1 MRRSHAAI
9 AILFGSIG
17 SWAVVPRAVAAAV
30 PGILSPAVS
39 IPFPETSPWL
49 AQATSSSLSTDQQE
63 QVDELLRQGQTR
75 VTARDYAGAIAIY
88 QQAAAIDGQ
97 NPRLFSG
104 IAYLYVQQGEY
115 SEAIA
120 AYQRAIALDGD
131 NLPFRYGLALSQ
143 YKNGQI
149 DEALATY
156 ESILAI
162 SPREINAHLGIGGI
176 QIERSDYD
184 DALTTYQNLA
194 RLAPGD
200 AQVYEALG
208 ALYIQQEDYEEA
220 LTYLNQ
226 GLRANPNDGNNYPEA
241 TKNLREAV
249 RVDPQSAEVQHLMGY
264 VLYQQGDREAA
275 FDYLVRAVRL
285 DPDLVAAHALLGEL
299 MLEREQYLQAVLSYR
314 QVVEARPEDPAA
326 FYNLGLALWGQGFQ
340 AQALSN
346 VELAAILYERQ
357 GNTEGVT
364 RARELMAL
372 WGYEP

>member
-1 MRRSHAAI
+1 M
-9 AILFGSIG
+9 
-17 SWAVVPRAVAAAV
+17 
-30 PGILSPAVS
+30 
-39 IPFPETSPWL
+39 
-49 AQATSSSLSTDQQE
+49 
-63 QVDELLRQGQTR
+63 
-75 VTARDYAGAIAIY
+75 
-88 QQAAAIDGQ
+88 
-97 NPRLFSG
+97 
-104 IAYLYVQQGEY
+104 
-115 SEAIA
+115 
-120 AYQRAIALDGD
+120 
-131 NLPFRYGLALSQ
+131 
-143 YKNGQI
+143 
-149 DEALATY
+149 
-156 ESILAI
+156 
-162 SPREINAHLGIGGI
+162 
-176 QIERSDYD
+176 
-184 DALTTYQNLA
+184 
-194 RLAPGD
+194 
-200 AQVYEALG
+200 YEALG

-226 GLRANPNDGNNYPEA
+226 GLRANPNDGNLYVIIANIYLMQDNYPEA

>member
-30 PGILSPAVS
+30 PGILSPALS

-97 NPRLFSG
+97 YPRLFSG

-156 ESILAI
+156 APLIQKEDFELDWGKPAI
-162 SPREINAHLGIGGI
+162 ALHNQVRGFYPNGVTTFRGQPLKIIATAPLG
-176 QIERSDYD
+176 EPHWA
-184 DALTTYQNLA
+184 AL
-194 RLAPGD
+194 PPD
-200 AQVYEALG
+200 LG
-208 ALYIQQEDYEEA
+208 ALR
-220 LTYLNQ
+220 T
-226 GLRANPNDGNNYPEA
+226 
-241 TKNLREAV
+241 T
-249 RVDPQSAEVQHLMGY
+249 VDAIAA
-264 VLYQQGDREAA
+264 EAA
-275 FDYLVRAVRL
+275 QLNLTPGTIVGLLKGHGPLVQTGEGLLLLHQVKPSGKQVQAGGDFVNGSRLQLGERL
-285 DPDLVAAHALLGEL
+285 DTGD
-299 MLEREQYLQAVLSYR
+299 
-314 QVVEARPEDPAA
+314 
-326 FYNLGLALWGQGFQ
+326 
-340 AQALSN
+340 
-346 VELAAILYERQ
+346 
-357 GNTEGVT
+357 
-364 RARELMAL
+364 
-372 WGYEP
+372 